1 MHDERLTD
9 EKHPPMF
16 SGILKDWKLSL
27 GLDKGVAWHIADGRS
42 GLNAVACEALL
53 LRVVLGRG
61 HVELVFRA

>member
-1 MHDERLTD
+1 
-9 EKHPPMF
+9 MF

-42 GLNAVACEALL
+42 GLNAVACETLL